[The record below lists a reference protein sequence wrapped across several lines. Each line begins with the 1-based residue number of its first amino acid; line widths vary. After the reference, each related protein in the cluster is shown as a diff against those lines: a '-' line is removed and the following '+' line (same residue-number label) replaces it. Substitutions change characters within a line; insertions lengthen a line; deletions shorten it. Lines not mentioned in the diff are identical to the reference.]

1 MNLQTRKLEL
11 IKNFLTIQNEELI
24 SNIENLLIINQN
36 TIKNNNILP
45 FTLSEFKNRIDKSL
59 EDSKNG
65 KVIEVNELIE
75 EIDKWN

>member
-24 SNIENLLIINQN
+24 SNIEDLLMINQN
-36 TIKNNNILP
+36 LIKNNKILP
-45 FTLSEFKNRIDKSL
+45 FTLIELQNRIDKSL

-75 EIDKWN
+75 EIEKWN